1 MVRKLH
7 TTKGYFKCHKCA
19 ENNTKN
25 KGGKGMFS
33 PLKNQR
39 GFTLIELV
47 IIIILIGV
55 LAAVA
60 VPRYVDLRENAV
72 MASAQATLDAGR
84 AAVILDFSNQVLNN
98 GNYVDIFPDSVGAN
112 EELTLASDI
121 PNLENQM
128 QSVPSYP
135 PNGPYDDVGGVN
147 GIGFRWYQTVEAIDT
162 ADGGSLT
169 PPVID
174 ALIDVSCTCVTAGVE
189 CLGTTD
195 DDDCFVGRL

>member
-7 TTKGYFKCHKCA
+7 TIKGYSNCHKCA
-19 ENNTKN
+19 ETHNKN
-25 KGGKGMFS
+25 KGGKSMFS

-84 AAVILDFSNQVLNN
+84 AAIMLDFSDQILND
-98 GNYVDIFPDSVGAN
+98 GTYVDIFAN
-112 EELTLASDI
+112 SAADAMEIVNASDI
-121 PNLENQM
+121 ASLEAEM
-128 QSVPSYP
+128 QSTPSYP
-135 PNGPYDDVGGVN
+135 PNGTYD
-147 GIGFRWYQTVEAIDT
+147 IPATEGFRWYQINQAVT
-162 ADGGSLT
+162 AGSFQ

-174 ALIDVSCTCVTAGVE
+174 GLIDVTCLAADAD
-189 CLGTTD
+189 LGLN
-195 DDDCFVGRL
+195 DDCYVSRL

>member
-7 TTKGYFKCHKCA
+7 TLKGYSKCHKCV
-19 ENNTKN
+19 ETLN
-25 KGGKGMFS
+25 KINGGKGMFS

-55 LAAVA
+55 LAAIA

-84 AAVILDFSNQVLNN
+84 AAVMLDFSDQILNN
-98 GNYVDIFPDSVGAN
+98 GTYVDIFASTGSGAEITN
-112 EELTLASDI
+112 ASDI
-121 PNLENQM
+121 ASLEAEM
-128 QSVPSYP
+128 QSAPSYP
-135 PNGPYDDVGGVN
+135 PNGPYDTPAN
-147 GIGFRWYQTVEAIDT
+147 EGFRWWQIDAAVVT
-162 ADGGSLT
+162 GGFQ

-174 ALIDVSCTCVTAGVE
+174 GLIDVTCAIADSQD
-189 CLGTTD
+189 GTLNEQ
-195 DDDCFVGRL
+195 CWVSRL

>member
-7 TTKGYFKCHKCA
+7 TIKGYSKYHKCV

-25 KGGKGMFS
+25 KGGTYMFS
-33 PLKNQR
+33 PLKNQK

-72 MASAQATLDAGR
+72 MASAQATLDSGR
-84 AAVILDFSNQVLNN
+84 AAIMLDFSDKVLNTGVY
-98 GNYVDIFPDSVGAN
+98 GNIFPGTTAPLDISD
-112 EELTLASDI
+112 ASDLAT
-121 PNLENQM
+121 LEAEM
-128 QSVPSYP
+128 QSTPSYP
-135 PNGPYDDVGGVN
+135 PNGSYDDAPGA
-147 GIGFRWYQTVEAIDT
+147 GFRWWVLTDANP
-162 ADGGSLT
+162 GGQLG

-174 ALIDVSCTCVTAGVE
+174 GIIDVTCDTADSAG
-189 CLGTTD
+189 GAN
-195 DDDCFVGRL
+195 DDCFVSRL

>member
-7 TTKGYFKCHKCA
+7 SLEGYSKYHKYA
-19 ENNTKN
+19 ENNHKN

-72 MASAQATLDAGR
+72 AASAQATLDAGR
-84 AAVILDFSNQVLNN
+84 AAVMLDFSDQVLNN
-98 GNYVDIFPDSVGAN
+98 GTYVDIFPDTAGAAY
-112 EELTLASDI
+112 LGLASDI
-121 PNLENQM
+121 PNLEAEM
-128 QSVPSYP
+128 QSTPSYP
-135 PNGPYDDVGGVN
+135 PNGPYNDPAGD
-147 GIGFRWYQTVEAIDT
+147 GFRWWQAT
-162 ADGGSLT
+162 ASNQPAGSVS
-169 PPVID
+169 PPVIR
-174 ALIDVSCTCVTAGVE
+174 ATIDVTCLAANSESGSANSE
-189 CLGTTD
+189 CWVDEL
-195 DDDCFVGRL
+195 

>member
-1 MVRKLH
+1 
-7 TTKGYFKCHKCA
+7 
-19 ENNTKN
+19 
-25 KGGKGMFS
+25 MFS

-84 AAVILDFSNQVLNN
+84 AAIVLDFSDKILNT
-98 GNYVDIFPDSVGAN
+98 GVYADIFPNTAAGNALVD
-112 EELTLASDI
+112 ASDLAT
-121 PNLENQM
+121 LEGFM
-128 QSVPSYP
+128 QSTPSYP
-135 PNGPYDDVGGVN
+135 PNGSYDDPIDG
-147 GIGFRWYQTVEAIDT
+147 GFRWWVLID
-162 ADGGSLT
+162 ANPGGQLG

-174 ALIDVSCTCVTAGVE
+174 GIIDVTCDTADSAG
-189 CLGTTD
+189 GPN
-195 DDDCFVGRL
+195 DDCFVSRL

>member
-1 MVRKLH
+1 
-7 TTKGYFKCHKCA
+7 
-19 ENNTKN
+19 
-25 KGGKGMFS
+25 MFS

-84 AAVILDFSNQVLNN
+84 AAVMLDFSDQVLNN
-98 GNYVDIFPDSVGAN
+98 GTYVDIFASTGSGAEITN
-112 EELTLASDI
+112 ASDI
-121 PNLENQM
+121 ASLEAEM
-128 QSVPSYP
+128 QSAPSYP
-135 PNGPYDDVGGVN
+135 PNGPYDTPAN
-147 GIGFRWYQTVEAIDT
+147 EGFRWWQIDAAVVT
-162 ADGGSLT
+162 GGFQ

-174 ALIDVSCTCVTAGVE
+174 GLIDVTCAIADSQD
-189 CLGTTD
+189 GTLNEQ
-195 DDDCFVGRL
+195 CWVSRL

>member
-7 TTKGYFKCHKCA
+7 RLKGYSNCHKCA

-33 PLKNQR
+33 PLKNQK

-72 MASAQATLDAGR
+72 MASAQATLDGGR
-84 AAVILDFSNQVLNN
+84 AGIMLDFSDKVLTS
-98 GNYVDIFPDSVGAN
+98 GTYADIFVASTAPIAITD
-112 EELTLASDI
+112 ASDLAT
-121 PNLENQM
+121 LEGFM
-128 QSVPSYP
+128 QSTPSYP
-135 PNGPYDDVGGVN
+135 PSGNYNSGPGV
-147 GIGFRWYQTVEAIDT
+147 GFRWYVTVDANQP
-162 ADGGSLT
+162 AGSLS
-169 PPVID
+169 PPVMD
-174 ALIDVSCTCVTAGVE
+174 GLIDVSCPTAGDY
-189 CLGTTD
+189 LTGPNN
-195 DDDCFVGRL
+195 DCYVSRL

>member
-7 TTKGYFKCHKCA
+7 TLKGYSKYYKCA

-33 PLKNQR
+33 PLKNQK

-84 AAVILDFSNQVLNN
+84 AAIMLDFSDQILND
-98 GNYVDIFPDSVGAN
+98 GAYVDLFPTIAAVGEIVDA
-112 EELTLASDI
+112 TDI
-121 PNLENQM
+121 SRLEAEM
-128 QSVPSYP
+128 QSTPSYP
-135 PNGPYDDVGGVN
+135 PNGPYNNPGAG
-147 GIGFRWYQTVEAIDT
+147 GFRWYQTVEAVDT

-174 ALIDVSCTCVTAGVE
+174 GLIDVTCTGANGGS
-189 CLGTTD
+189 LAAAD
-195 DDDCFVGRL
+195 NDDCFVSRL

>member
-7 TTKGYFKCHKCA
+7 TLKGYSKYYKCA

-33 PLKNQR
+33 PLKNQK

-72 MASAQATLDAGR
+72 MASAQATLDGGR
-84 AAVILDFSNQVLNN
+84 AGIMLDFSDKVLNT
-98 GNYVDIFPDSVGAN
+98 GVYADIYTASPADAAISN
-112 EELTLASDI
+112 ASDLAT
-121 PNLENQM
+121 LEGFL
-128 QSVPSYP
+128 QSTPSYP
-135 PNGPYDDVGGVN
+135 PNGKYNDVAGK
-147 GIGFRWYQTVEAIDT
+147 GFRWWVLTDANP
-162 ADGGSLT
+162 GGKLA
-169 PPVID
+169 PPVMDGI
-174 ALIDVSCTCVTAGVE
+174 IDVTCDAADADAGAN
-189 CLGTTD
+189 
-195 DDDCFVGRL
+195 DDCFVSKL

>member
-7 TTKGYFKCHKCA
+7 TLRGYSKYHKCV
-19 ENNTKN
+19 ETLN
-25 KGGKGMFS
+25 KINGGKGMFS

-84 AAVILDFSNQVLNN
+84 AAVMLDFSDQILND
-98 GNYVDIFPDSVGAN
+98 GAYVDLFPTIAVAGEITAA
-112 EELTLASDI
+112 TDI
-121 PNLENQM
+121 AGLEAEM
-128 QSVPSYP
+128 QSTPSYP
-135 PNGPYDDVGGVN
+135 PNGTYD
-147 GIGFRWYQTVEAIDT
+147 IPATEGFRWYQINQAVTS
-162 ADGGSLT
+162 GSFQ

-174 ALIDVSCTCVTAGVE
+174 GLIDVTCDVADADVGAN
-189 CLGTTD
+189 
-195 DDDCFVGRL
+195 DDCYVSRL

>member
-1 MVRKLH
+1 
-7 TTKGYFKCHKCA
+7 
-19 ENNTKN
+19 
-25 KGGKGMFS
+25 MFS

-84 AAVILDFSNQVLNN
+84 AAIMLNFSDNVLNN
-98 GNYVDIFPDSVGAN
+98 GTYTDIFPTASGAAY
-112 EELTLASDI
+112 LGTATDI
-121 PNLENQM
+121 PNLEAQM
-128 QSVPSYP
+128 QSTPSYP
-135 PNGPYDDVGGVN
+135 PNGAYDTPTGE
-147 GIGFRWYQTVEAIDT
+147 GFRWYQLTEANLP
-162 ADGGSLT
+162 AGSLA

-174 ALIDVSCTCVTAGVE
+174 ATIDVTCATADSESGTLNEE
-189 CLGTTD
+189 CW
-195 DDDCFVGRL
+195 VSRL